1 MSVEQVVTVKITC
14 DGPPCQ
20 RGTAGPRTIEWTEAR
35 GVPVKPPNDAWRIIV
50 VDLFDGSKHLFCGVE
65 CAITWLR
72 KHRPL
77 QSPSESADDAV
88 LATAADGLAKEAAPT
103 ELSTASFDG
112 EMVVEP

>member
-50 VDLFDGSKHLFCGVE
+50 VDLFDGSKHLFCGVD
-65 CAITWLR
+65 CSIAWLR
-72 KHRPL
+72 RHQPL
-77 QSPSESADDAV
+77 QSPSEIADEAV
-88 LATAADGLAKEAAPT
+88 LATATDGLAADGAPM
-103 ELSTASFDG
+103 EPSTIEPPNDV
-112 EMVVEP
+112 VVEP